1 MSKSENFERMLKVIR
16 SHTKGKLE
24 NQRQP
29 ALLLCSIEKYIAQ
42 KKLELSPVVYM
53 SALTALIMQS
63 DKLDYSAV
71 YLLSVVLP
79 AVPEKERLTHAK
91 ILESH
96 LVPYLKEQ
104 DTEAPTIRCI
114 LLCIQEFL
122 FAILAQDITLH
133 SDSLELSLE
142 VLLEYSIDSRPKI
155 RKCAIQALQGVSEKS
170 EVSSSFL
177 TSRIIVLCSRVFR
190 ELNESPSSD
199 KANVSTSIHCM
210 QLLDEFVDFQHVS
223 GTDLGT
229 TTGSLVS
236 ILQSDIASS
245 EFVVQKAT
253 SLLADLL
260 SKRIDAIPDAF
271 VVDQT
276 DKMLQSW
283 GRAPLIAI
291 LFSTTFAKRSQS
303 KGIKK
308 LTHLFDLLLESALDD
323 TDSNESKYGFL
334 IEEDSNLVENCLT
347 STLSNKSIALHVI
360 THVTGKISKLIGS
373 ARSLRPKR
381 TYIVNICCAFLT
393 LFMKA
398 ARKEHMSM
406 LFDTFKDIARVIN
419 QWKTPTSKEVKQL
432 FKVSFEKLGVEETI
446 TSLTPKSEL
455 SKFQRYSWLK
465 DVLLDTKNNDFSG
478 FSNVFMP
485 VIESGTP
492 QWWSVLPAFCS
503 SVDDPNA
510 LSEEVLKNMA
520 STVYQH
526 ERYREPIVKSFIS
539 LSKVSSVHSILSENA
554 VNIIGVLGNI
564 LASMPPAHTLAP
576 CVIDAMVSIYSV
588 SADKQSQIIKML
600 IDSAPL
606 SDANL
611 GNKAIVNAFPALL
624 NIAPSDTWKPFLPHL
639 VKLFNQKPPKDSQS
653 ETSSL
658 NFGAGFAYRVL
669 NACLS
674 NPNMVETV
682 SPFVGNLVESL
693 VDVGASIQSNSK
705 FTTLER
711 FKTWKLLLGLIPKDD
726 LHLMSPLIS
735 ETALASKDHMAD
747 VRANA
752 YELLVEMGNI
762 MKKGGKI
769 NRSRIQGAD
778 SNDVTVQASLKE
790 YFTMV
795 SAGLFE
801 STPTLTTCT
810 ILSLTRLY
818 YEFKDEIDES
828 ITDSLMELVELN
840 LSSSNQEV
848 ARTAVGF
855 VKMIITV
862 SSKATI
868 ERFLD
873 SLMPSIFRWLKEHNA
888 FVKIKAKQLLDRMLR
903 VFTFSELSKYTHD
916 AADKKWLE
924 RILQVRNSRAE
935 RKVEVKDEEG
945 ESEADEMDLDVDI
958 NDNDV
963 PSNKAENKKK
973 DNRQRVPN
981 KRDFGNK
988 RENKWNNRENKF
1000 SSRAAPNKR
1009 QRKQV

>member
-16 SHTKGKLE
+16 SHTNGKLD

-29 ALLLCSIEKYIAQ
+29 ALLLCSVEEYITQ
-42 KKLELSPVVYM
+42 KKLELSPIVYM
-53 SALTALIMQS
+53 SALTALILQS
-63 DKLDYSAV
+63 DKVDYSAV

-79 AVPEKERLTHAK
+79 VVPEKERLAHVEV
-91 ILESH
+91 LESH
-96 LVPYLKEQ
+96 LVPCLEEQ
-104 DTEAPTIRCI
+104 GTEAPTIRCI

-122 FAILAQDITLH
+122 FAIMAQDISSH
-133 SDSLELSLE
+133 SASLELSLT
-142 VLLEYSIDSRPKI
+142 VLLKYSIDSRPKI
-155 RKCAIQALQGVSEKS
+155 RKCAIQALQGVSKKNET
-170 EVSSSFL
+170 SSSFL
-177 TSRIIVLCSRVFR
+177 TSRIIALCSQVFR

-253 SLLADLL
+253 SLLANLL

-271 VVDQT
+271 VADQT

-283 GRAPLIAI
+283 ERAPLIAI
-291 LFSTTFAKRSQS
+291 LFSTTFASRSQS
-303 KGIKK
+303 KGMKR
-308 LTHLFDLLLESALDD
+308 LTHLFDLLLESSLAD
-323 TDSNESKYGFL
+323 TDSNESKYAFL
-334 IEEDSNLVENCLT
+334 FEEDNGGLTEKCLT
-347 STLSNKSIALHVI
+347 SALSNKSIALHVI

-373 ARSLRPKR
+373 ARSLRLKR
-381 TYIVNICCAFLT
+381 TSIINTCCAFLT
-393 LFMKA
+393 LLVKA
-398 ARKEHMSM
+398 ARKEHMDM
-406 LFDTFKDIARVIN
+406 LFNTFQDLARAIN
-419 QWKTPTSKEVKQL
+419 QWKTPKSKEVKQL
-432 FKVSFEKLGVEETI
+432 FMVSFEKFGVETTI
-446 TSLTPKSEL
+446 TSLAPINEL

-465 DVLLDTKNNDFSG
+465 DILLDSENNDFLE
-478 FSNVFMP
+478 FCNVFIP
-485 VIESGTP
+485 VIDSGAP
-492 QWWSVLPAFCS
+492 EWWSVLPAFCS
-503 SVDDPNA
+503 SVNDPSA
-510 LSEEVLKNMA
+510 LSEEVLKKMA
-520 STVYQH
+520 STVYQQ
-526 ERYREPIVKSFIS
+526 EKYREPIVKSFIS
-539 LSKVSSVHSILSENA
+539 LSKVSSVQSILSKNA
-554 VNIIGVLGNI
+554 ANIIGVLGNV
-564 LASMPPAHTLAP
+564 LASMPPAHTLAQ
-576 CVIDAMVSIYSV
+576 CVIDAIVSIFAV
-588 SADKQSQIIKML
+588 SADKQSEVITTF

-611 GNKAIVNAFPALL
+611 GNKAIVNAFPSLL

-653 ETSSL
+653 EASSL
-658 NFGAGFAYRVL
+658 NFGAGFAYRLL

-693 VDVGASIQSNSK
+693 VDVGASVQSNSK
-705 FTTLER
+705 YTLLER

-726 LHLMSPLIS
+726 LHLMVPLIS
-735 ETALASKDHMAD
+735 EATLASKDHMAD
-747 VRANA
+747 VRAKA

-762 MKKGGKI
+762 MKEGGKI
-769 NRSRIQGAD
+769 DRSRIQGAD
-778 SNDVTVQASLKE
+778 SNDETVQASLKE

-818 YEFKDEIDES
+818 YEFRDEIDQS
-828 ITDSLMELVELN
+828 IIDSLMELMELN

-862 SSKATI
+862 SPKETI
-868 ERFLD
+868 ERFMD

-903 VFTFSELSKYTHD
+903 IFTFNELSRYTQD

-935 RKVEVKDEEG
+935 RKIEVNEEG
-945 ESEADEMDLDVDI
+945 IESENDEMDLDVDI
-958 NDNDV
+958 NDNNK
-963 PSNKAENKKK
+963 SFNKADNKGRN
-973 DNRQRVPN
+973 NRQKVPN
-981 KRDFGNK
+981 KKGFGNK
-988 RENKWNNRENKF
+988 RENRVN
-1000 SSRAAPNKR
+1000 AAPSNKK
-1009 QRKQV
+1009 QRKRV